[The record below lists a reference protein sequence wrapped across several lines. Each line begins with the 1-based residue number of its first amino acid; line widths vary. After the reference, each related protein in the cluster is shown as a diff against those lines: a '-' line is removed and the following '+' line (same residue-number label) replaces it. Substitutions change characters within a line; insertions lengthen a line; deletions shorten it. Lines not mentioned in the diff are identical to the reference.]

1 MTQPKHHQ
9 PVMLAEAI
17 EMLSV
22 KPRHWYID
30 ATFGRGGHTKKIL
43 SLGGLVLALDFDQ
56 EAIEFAQDNF
66 STEINEGKLIIARA
80 NFTEIETIWRK
91 EANLKDIRPQ
101 GILFDF
107 GTTSDQLLSPT
118 RGFSFESDAPLD
130 MRMDHRLGV
139 TAADF
144 LQVLSEKELTT
155 IFRNLGGESYA
166 QPIARKIKQ
175 TSPVTTTRQLAEI
188 ATKSKPPNRGHLH
201 PATKIFQA
209 LRIIVNSEISNLE
222 QAVPVAFSLLNL
234 KGRLVTLAFHEGE
247 DRFVKQYFK
256 SLESKSQVRLL
267 TPKSLTPS
275 PEEIIQNPRSRS
287 TKLRAIEKL

>member
-1 MTQPKHHQ
+1 MKQSEHHQ

-17 EMLSV
+17 ETLSI
-22 KPRHWYID
+22 KPGHWYID
-30 ATFGRGGHTKKIL
+30 ATFGRGGHTSKMIA
-43 SLGGLVLALDFDQ
+43 LGGLVLALDFDQ
-56 EAIEFAQDNF
+56 EAIQFAQEHF
-66 STEINEGKLIIARA
+66 SAEISDCKLIIKRA
-80 NFTEIETIWRK
+80 NFTEIESIWRA
-91 EANLKDIRPQ
+91 EASLKDLRPQ

-130 MRMDHRLGV
+130 MRMDDRLGV

-144 LQVLSEKELTT
+144 LQVLSEKELANM
-155 IFRNLGGESYA
+155 FRNFGGESFA

-175 TSPVTTTRQLAEI
+175 ASPVTTTRQLAEI
-188 ATKSKPPNRGHLH
+188 VTKSKPTRGHLH
-201 PATKIFQA
+201 PATKVFQA
-209 LRIIVNSEISNLE
+209 LRIIVNSEIHNLE
-222 QAVPVAFSLLNL
+222 QAVPRAFSLLNS

-256 SLESKSQVRLL
+256 SLESKSQARLL

-275 PEEIIQNPRSRS
+275 LEEIGLNPRARS
-287 TKLRAIEKL
+287 TKLRAIEKI